1 MIGGPIHQYQTWM
14 ETSAKE
20 AHRSLWGARRL
31 LRPFKC
37 QVTQCLH
44 GYAGT
49 LVPLARGLCGT
60 MFFSLC
66 VALVGAAAPR
76 GLHRGKRACTART
89 ACALNMS
96 MPVLAL
102 GLVASR
108 RPVLKWHGR
117 AVKHRGPSGLRGN
130 LASPCHP
137 VFVYLLVSVAH
148 RSVCGRHG
156 RG

>member
-1 MIGGPIHQYQTWM
+1 
-14 ETSAKE
+14 
-20 AHRSLWGARRL
+20 
-31 LRPFKC
+31 
-37 QVTQCLH
+37 
-44 GYAGT
+44 
-49 LVPLARGLCGT
+49 

-137 VFVYLLVSVAH
+137 VFVYLLAACSTPQCVWAAPSGLRAFLEATDGILRVAPDSFEVGPGASFLPRPCTEQH
-148 RSVCGRHG
+148 LTNFSQSLQRKSSLLCR
-156 RG
+156 R